1 MERDMGRLAGKVAV
15 ITGAS
20 SGIGRACFSLFSGEG
35 ARVVGTS
42 RTQSNLDQALEEVSR
57 AGGEGFMV
65 AADIGDPGAMDNVI
79 AATKERY
86 GRIDILVHA
95 AGVGYALNDVLP
107 GSMGGAN
114 GLSDS
119 NWREVMRIDLDACF
133 YAARAVLPHMIEQG
147 SGSIVNVASI
157 FGLGGTADAHAYS
170 SAKAAVVNFTRSLC
184 IAYAKDGIR
193 ANSLCPGFVNTPMIA
208 SIIHHFEDA
217 STATQLSPMGR
228 AGNPIE
234 IANGCLFLASDEASY
249 CNGSTLVIDGGT
261 TARV

>member
-1 MERDMGRLAGKVAV
+1 MGRLSNKVAV

-20 SGIGRACFSLFSGEG
+20 SGIGRACFNLFSAEG

-42 RTQSNLDQALEEVSR
+42 RTKSHLDDALDEILE
-57 AGGEGFMV
+57 ADGKGFVV
-65 AADIGDPGAMDNVI
+65 AADIGDSGAMDNVI
-79 AATKERY
+79 AATIERY
-86 GRIDILVHA
+86 GRVDILVHA
-95 AGVGYALNDVLP
+95 AGVGYALKDVLP
-107 GSMGGAN
+107 GSMGATN
-114 GLSDS
+114 GLSDG
-119 NWREVMRIDLDACF
+119 NWREVMRVDLDACF
-133 YAARAVLPHMIEQG
+133 YAARAILPHMIEQG

-193 ANSLCPGFVNTPMIA
+193 ANSLCPGFVDTPMIA
-208 SIIHHFEDA
+208 SMIHHFGDE

-228 AGNPIE
+228 AGRPIE

-261 TARV
+261 TANV